1 MNNIET
7 KNLKAVN
14 TILGKLEIRQVKT
27 MCPLHGEY
35 LANQVWLSG
44 QIKEISEC
52 PECFKLKQAQKAIE
66 EEKARKEEAERN
78 CKQRIVE
85 TRMPLEY
92 QTKDFST
99 FIQETDSQKAAFKLA
114 RRFVKGWE
122 KAKAGGYGL
131 LFLGSCGTGNKDF
144 STFIQ
149 ETDSQKAAF
158 KLARRF
164 VKGWEKAKAGG
175 YGLLFLGSCGT
186 GKTHLACAIM
196 IELLKEY
203 AFSYPRYY
211 KASEIFSS
219 VRSTYQAGSTTNEE
233 ETLKF
238 FSSIQLLVID
248 EVGVQKGSEA
258 EKRILFSI
266 LDNRVTSGSTTN
278 EEETLKFFSSIQLL
292 VIDEVGVQKGS
303 EAEKRILFSILDNR
317 VTSNKPT
324 ILMSNLG
331 PKALEEL
338 LGDRLYDRVRSKCVP
353 MLFAGPSMRKP
364 ATADL
369 FD

>member
-1 MNNIET
+1 MNNTET

-14 TILGKLEIRQVKT
+14 SILGKLEIRQVKT

-78 CKQRIVE
+78 RKQRIVE
-85 TRMPLEY
+85 TSMPLEY
-92 QTKDFST
+92 QT
-99 FIQETDSQKAAFKLA
+99 
-114 RRFVKGWE
+114 
-122 KAKAGGYGL
+122 
-131 LFLGSCGTGNKDF
+131 KDF

-266 LDNRVTSGSTTN
+266 LDNRVTS
-278 EEETLKFFSSIQLL
+278 
-292 VIDEVGVQKGS
+292 
-303 EAEKRILFSILDNR
+303 
-317 VTSNKPT
+317 NKPT
-324 ILMSNLG
+324 ILLSNLG

-353 MLFAGPSMRKP
+353 MLFAGSSMRKP

>member
-1 MNNIET
+1 MNNNET
-7 KNLKAVN
+7 KNLKAVD

-78 CKQRIVE
+78 RKQRIVE

-131 LFLGSCGTGNKDF
+131 LFLGG
-144 STFIQ
+144 
-149 ETDSQKAAF
+149 
-158 KLARRF
+158 
-164 VKGWEKAKAGG
+164 
-175 YGLLFLGSCGT
+175 CGT

-238 FSSIQLLVID
+238 FSSIQLLV
-248 EVGVQKGSEA
+248 
-258 EKRILFSI
+258 
-266 LDNRVTSGSTTN
+266 T
-278 EEETLKFFSSIQLL
+278 
-292 VIDEVGVQKGS
+292 DEVGVQKGS

-324 ILMSNLG
+324 ILLSNLG

-353 MLFAGPSMRKP
+353 MLFAGSSMRKP

>member
-131 LFLGSCGTGNKDF
+131 LFLGSCGTG
-144 STFIQ
+144 
-149 ETDSQKAAF
+149 
-158 KLARRF
+158 
-164 VKGWEKAKAGG
+164 
-175 YGLLFLGSCGT
+175 
-186 GKTHLACAIM
+186 KTHLACAIM

-219 VRSTYQAGSTTNEE
+219 VRSTYQA
-233 ETLKF
+233 
-238 FSSIQLLVID
+238 
-248 EVGVQKGSEA
+248 
-258 EKRILFSI
+258 
-266 LDNRVTSGSTTN
+266 GSTTN

>member
-1 MNNIET
+1 MNNTET

-78 CKQRIVE
+78 RKQRIVE

-92 QTKDFST
+92 QT
-99 FIQETDSQKAAFKLA
+99 
-114 RRFVKGWE
+114 
-122 KAKAGGYGL
+122 
-131 LFLGSCGTGNKDF
+131 KDF

-266 LDNRVTSGSTTN
+266 LDNRVTS
-278 EEETLKFFSSIQLL
+278 
-292 VIDEVGVQKGS
+292 
-303 EAEKRILFSILDNR
+303 
-317 VTSNKPT
+317 NKPT

>member
-1 MNNIET
+1 MNNTEI

-27 MCPLHGEY
+27 NCPLHGEY

-44 QIKEISEC
+44 QIKEVSEC
-52 PECFKLKQAQKAIE
+52 PECFKLKEARRAID

-78 CKQRIVE
+78 RKQRIVE

-92 QTKDFST
+92 QT
-99 FIQETDSQKAAFKLA
+99 
-114 RRFVKGWE
+114 
-122 KAKAGGYGL
+122 
-131 LFLGSCGTGNKDF
+131 KDF

-211 KASEIFSS
+211 KASEIFSA
-219 VRSTYQAGSTTNEE
+219 VRSTYQ
-233 ETLKF
+233 
-238 FSSIQLLVID
+238 
-248 EVGVQKGSEA
+248 VGAS
-258 EKRILFSI
+258 
-266 LDNRVTSGSTTN
+266 TN

-317 VTSNKPT
+317 VTSNKPS
-324 ILMSNLG
+324 ILLSNLG

-338 LGDRLYDRVRSKCVP
+338 LGDRLYDRIRSKCVP
-353 MLFAGPSMRKP
+353 MLFAGTSMRKP

>member
-1 MNNIET
+1 MNNTET

-131 LFLGSCGTGNKDF
+131 LFLGSCGTG
-144 STFIQ
+144 
-149 ETDSQKAAF
+149 
-158 KLARRF
+158 
-164 VKGWEKAKAGG
+164 
-175 YGLLFLGSCGT
+175 
-186 GKTHLACAIM
+186 KTHLACAIM

-266 LDNRVTSGSTTN
+266 LDNRVTS
-278 EEETLKFFSSIQLL
+278 
-292 VIDEVGVQKGS
+292 
-303 EAEKRILFSILDNR
+303 
-317 VTSNKPT
+317 NKPT

-353 MLFAGPSMRKP
+353 MLFSGPSMRKP

>member
-1 MNNIET
+1 MNNTEI

-27 MCPLHGEY
+27 NCPLHGEY
-35 LANQVWLSG
+35 LANQVLLG
-44 QIKEISEC
+44 GKLKEISEC
-52 PECFKLKQAQKAIE
+52 PECFKLKEARRAID

-78 CKQRIVE
+78 RKQRIVE

-92 QTKDFST
+92 QT
-99 FIQETDSQKAAFKLA
+99 
-114 RRFVKGWE
+114 
-122 KAKAGGYGL
+122 
-131 LFLGSCGTGNKDF
+131 KDF

-211 KASEIFSS
+211 KASEIFSA
-219 VRSTYQAGSTTNEE
+219 VRSTYQAGASTNEE

-266 LDNRVTSGSTTN
+266 LDNR
-278 EEETLKFFSSIQLL
+278 
-292 VIDEVGVQKGS
+292 
-303 EAEKRILFSILDNR
+303 A
-317 VTSNKPT
+317 TSNKPT

-331 PKALEEL
+331 PKALAEL

>member
-1 MNNIET
+1 MNNTET

-66 EEKARKEEAERN
+66 EEKSRKEEAERN
-78 CKQRIVE
+78 RKQRIVE

-92 QTKDFST
+92 QT
-99 FIQETDSQKAAFKLA
+99 
-114 RRFVKGWE
+114 
-122 KAKAGGYGL
+122 
-131 LFLGSCGTGNKDF
+131 KDF

-266 LDNRVTSGSTTN
+266 LDNRVTS
-278 EEETLKFFSSIQLL
+278 
-292 VIDEVGVQKGS
+292 
-303 EAEKRILFSILDNR
+303 
-317 VTSNKPT
+317 NKPT
-324 ILMSNLG
+324 ILLSNLG

>member
-1 MNNIET
+1 MNNTEI

-27 MCPLHGEY
+27 NCPLHGEY
-35 LANQVWLSG
+35 LANQVLLG
-44 QIKEISEC
+44 GKLKEISEC
-52 PECFKLKQAQKAIE
+52 PECFKLKEARRAID

-78 CKQRIVE
+78 RKQRIVE

-92 QTKDFST
+92 QT
-99 FIQETDSQKAAFKLA
+99 
-114 RRFVKGWE
+114 
-122 KAKAGGYGL
+122 
-131 LFLGSCGTGNKDF
+131 KDF

-211 KASEIFSS
+211 KASEIFSA
-219 VRSTYQAGSTTNEE
+219 VRSTYQAGAS
-233 ETLKF
+233 
-238 FSSIQLLVID
+238 
-248 EVGVQKGSEA
+248 
-258 EKRILFSI
+258 
-266 LDNRVTSGSTTN
+266 TN

-331 PKALEEL
+331 PKALAEL

>member
-1 MNNIET
+1 MNNTET

-27 MCPLHGEY
+27 ICPLHGEY

-78 CKQRIVE
+78 RKQRIVE

-92 QTKDFST
+92 QT
-99 FIQETDSQKAAFKLA
+99 
-114 RRFVKGWE
+114 
-122 KAKAGGYGL
+122 
-131 LFLGSCGTGNKDF
+131 KDF

-266 LDNRVTSGSTTN
+266 LDNRVTS
-278 EEETLKFFSSIQLL
+278 
-292 VIDEVGVQKGS
+292 
-303 EAEKRILFSILDNR
+303 
-317 VTSNKPT
+317 NKPT
-324 ILMSNLG
+324 ILLSNLG

-353 MLFAGPSMRKP
+353 MLFAGSSMRKP

>member
-1 MNNIET
+1 MNNTET

-44 QIKEISEC
+44 QIKEVSEC
-52 PECFKLKQAQKAIE
+52 PECFKLKEAQKAIE

-78 CKQRIVE
+78 RKQRIVE

-92 QTKDFST
+92 QT
-99 FIQETDSQKAAFKLA
+99 
-114 RRFVKGWE
+114 
-122 KAKAGGYGL
+122 
-131 LFLGSCGTGNKDF
+131 KDF

-248 EVGVQKGSEA
+248 EVGVQKGSE
-258 EKRILFSI
+258 S
-266 LDNRVTSGSTTN
+266 
-278 EEETLKFFSSIQLL
+278 
-292 VIDEVGVQKGS
+292 
-303 EAEKRILFSILDNR
+303 EKRILFSILDNR

-324 ILMSNLG
+324 ILLSNLG

-353 MLFAGPSMRKP
+353 MLFAGSSMRKP

>member
-1 MNNIET
+1 MNNTET

-27 MCPLHGEY
+27 NCPLHGEY

-52 PECFKLKQAQKAIE
+52 PECFKLKEARRAID

-78 CKQRIVE
+78 RKQRIVE

-92 QTKDFST
+92 LTKDFST
-99 FIQETDSQKAAFKLA
+99 FIHETDSQKAAFKLA

-122 KAKAGGYGL
+122 
-131 LFLGSCGTGNKDF
+131 N
-144 STFIQ
+144 
-149 ETDSQKAAF
+149 
-158 KLARRF
+158 
-164 VKGWEKAKAGG
+164 AKAGG

-211 KASEIFSS
+211 KASEIFSA

-233 ETLKF
+233 EM
-238 FSSIQLLVID
+238 
-248 EVGVQKGSEA
+248 
-258 EKRILFSI
+258 
-266 LDNRVTSGSTTN
+266 
-278 EEETLKFFSSIQLL
+278 LKFFSSIQLL

-331 PKALEEL
+331 PKALAEL

>member
-1 MNNIET
+1 MNNTET

-78 CKQRIVE
+78 RKQRIVE

-92 QTKDFST
+92 QT
-99 FIQETDSQKAAFKLA
+99 
-114 RRFVKGWE
+114 
-122 KAKAGGYGL
+122 
-131 LFLGSCGTGNKDF
+131 KDF

-266 LDNRVTSGSTTN
+266 LDNRVTS
-278 EEETLKFFSSIQLL
+278 
-292 VIDEVGVQKGS
+292 
-303 EAEKRILFSILDNR
+303 
-317 VTSNKPT
+317 NKPT
-324 ILMSNLG
+324 ILLSNLG

-353 MLFAGPSMRKP
+353 MLFAGSSMRKP
-364 ATADL
+364 ATADF

>member
-1 MNNIET
+1 MNNTET

-44 QIKEISEC
+44 QIKEVSEC
-52 PECFKLKQAQKAIE
+52 PECFKLKEARRAID

-78 CKQRIVE
+78 RKQRIVE

-92 QTKDFST
+92 QT
-99 FIQETDSQKAAFKLA
+99 
-114 RRFVKGWE
+114 
-122 KAKAGGYGL
+122 
-131 LFLGSCGTGNKDF
+131 KDF

-211 KASEIFSS
+211 KASEIFSA
-219 VRSTYQAGSTTNEE
+219 VRSTYQAGAS
-233 ETLKF
+233 
-238 FSSIQLLVID
+238 
-248 EVGVQKGSEA
+248 
-258 EKRILFSI
+258 
-266 LDNRVTSGSTTN
+266 TN

-317 VTSNKPT
+317 VTSNKPS
-324 ILMSNLG
+324 ILLSNLG

-338 LGDRLYDRVRSKCVP
+338 LGDRLYDRIRSKCVP
-353 MLFAGPSMRKP
+353 MLFAE
-364 ATADL
+364 ATLIVRDSICP
-369 FD
+369 

>member
-1 MNNIET
+1 MNNTET

-78 CKQRIVE
+78 RKQRIVE

-92 QTKDFST
+92 QT
-99 FIQETDSQKAAFKLA
+99 
-114 RRFVKGWE
+114 
-122 KAKAGGYGL
+122 
-131 LFLGSCGTGNKDF
+131 KDF

-266 LDNRVTSGSTTN
+266 LDNRVTS
-278 EEETLKFFSSIQLL
+278 
-292 VIDEVGVQKGS
+292 
-303 EAEKRILFSILDNR
+303 
-317 VTSNKPT
+317 NKPT

-331 PKALEEL
+331 PKALAEL

>member
-1 MNNIET
+1 MNSTEI
-7 KNLKAVN
+7 KIPKAVSS
-14 TILGKLEIRQVKT
+14 IFGKLEIRQVK
-27 MCPLHGEY
+27 MNCILHGEY
-35 LANQVWLSG
+35 LANQVFLG
-44 QIKEISEC
+44 GKLKEISEC

-66 EEKARKEEAERN
+66 EEKAMQEKAQKSRMERI
-78 CKQRIVE
+78 KE

-99 FIQETDSQKAAFKLA
+99 FFQDTESQREAFNMA
-114 RRFVKGWE
+114 ERFVNGWE

-131 LFLGSCGTGNKDF
+131 LFLGG
-144 STFIQ
+144 
-149 ETDSQKAAF
+149 
-158 KLARRF
+158 
-164 VKGWEKAKAGG
+164 
-175 YGLLFLGSCGT
+175 CGT

-196 IELLKEY
+196 LELMERYL
-203 AFSYPRYY
+203 FVYPRYY
-211 KASEIFSS
+211 KVSEIFSA
-219 VRSTYQAGSTTNEE
+219 VRSTYQTGVITNEE
-233 ETLKF
+233 EMLKF

-248 EVGVQKGSEA
+248 EVG
-258 EKRILFSI
+258 I
-266 LDNRVTSGSTTN
+266 
-278 EEETLKFFSSIQLL
+278 
-292 VIDEVGVQKGS
+292 QKGS

-331 PKALEEL
+331 PKALAEL

>member
-1 MNNIET
+1 MNNTET

-44 QIKEISEC
+44 QIKEVSEC
-52 PECFKLKQAQKAIE
+52 PECFKLKEARRAID

-78 CKQRIVE
+78 RKQRIVE
-85 TRMPLEY
+85 TRIPLEY
-92 QTKDFST
+92 QT
-99 FIQETDSQKAAFKLA
+99 
-114 RRFVKGWE
+114 
-122 KAKAGGYGL
+122 
-131 LFLGSCGTGNKDF
+131 KDF

-211 KASEIFSS
+211 KASEIFSA
-219 VRSTYQAGSTTNEE
+219 VRSTYQAGAS
-233 ETLKF
+233 
-238 FSSIQLLVID
+238 
-248 EVGVQKGSEA
+248 
-258 EKRILFSI
+258 
-266 LDNRVTSGSTTN
+266 TN

-331 PKALEEL
+331 PKALAEL

>member
-1 MNNIET
+1 MNNTEI

-27 MCPLHGEY
+27 NCPLHGEY

-78 CKQRIVE
+78 RKQRIVE

-92 QTKDFST
+92 QT
-99 FIQETDSQKAAFKLA
+99 
-114 RRFVKGWE
+114 
-122 KAKAGGYGL
+122 
-131 LFLGSCGTGNKDF
+131 KDF

-211 KASEIFSS
+211 KASEIFSA
-219 VRSTYQAGSTTNEE
+219 VRSTYQAGAS
-233 ETLKF
+233 
-238 FSSIQLLVID
+238 
-248 EVGVQKGSEA
+248 
-258 EKRILFSI
+258 
-266 LDNRVTSGSTTN
+266 TN

-317 VTSNKPT
+317 VTSNKPS
-324 ILMSNLG
+324 ILLSNLG

-338 LGDRLYDRVRSKCVP
+338 LGDRLYDRIRSKCVP
-353 MLFAGPSMRKP
+353 MLFAGTSMRKP

>member
-1 MNNIET
+1 MNNTEI

-27 MCPLHGEY
+27 NCPLHGEY

-44 QIKEISEC
+44 QIKEVSEC
-52 PECFKLKQAQKAIE
+52 PECFKLKEARRAID

-78 CKQRIVE
+78 RKQRIVE

-92 QTKDFST
+92 QT
-99 FIQETDSQKAAFKLA
+99 
-114 RRFVKGWE
+114 
-122 KAKAGGYGL
+122 
-131 LFLGSCGTGNKDF
+131 KDF

-211 KASEIFSS
+211 KASEIFSA
-219 VRSTYQAGSTTNEE
+219 VRSTYQAGAS
-233 ETLKF
+233 
-238 FSSIQLLVID
+238 
-248 EVGVQKGSEA
+248 
-258 EKRILFSI
+258 
-266 LDNRVTSGSTTN
+266 TN

-317 VTSNKPT
+317 VTSNKPS
-324 ILMSNLG
+324 ILLSNLG

-338 LGDRLYDRVRSKCVP
+338 LGDRLYDRIRSKCVP
-353 MLFAGPSMRKP
+353 MLFAGTSMRKP

>member
-1 MNNIET
+1 MNNTET
-7 KNLKAVN
+7 PKLNSVN
-14 TILGKLEIRQVKT
+14 TIFGKLEIRQVKSN
-27 MCPLHGEY
+27 CILHGEY
-35 LANQVWLSG
+35 LANQVWLG
-44 QIKEISEC
+44 GKLKEISEC

-66 EEKARKEEAERN
+66 EEKAMQEKAQKSRMERI
-78 CKQRIVE
+78 KE

-99 FIQETDSQKAAFKLA
+99 FFQDTESQREAFNMA
-114 RRFVKGWE
+114 ERFVNGWE

-131 LFLGSCGTGNKDF
+131 LFLGG
-144 STFIQ
+144 
-149 ETDSQKAAF
+149 
-158 KLARRF
+158 
-164 VKGWEKAKAGG
+164 
-175 YGLLFLGSCGT
+175 CGT

-196 IELLKEY
+196 LELMERYL
-203 AFSYPRYY
+203 FVYPRYY
-211 KASEIFSS
+211 KVSEIFSA
-219 VRSTYQAGSTTNEE
+219 VRSTYQTGVITNEE
-233 ETLKF
+233 EMLKF

-248 EVGVQKGSEA
+248 EVG
-258 EKRILFSI
+258 I
-266 LDNRVTSGSTTN
+266 
-278 EEETLKFFSSIQLL
+278 
-292 VIDEVGVQKGS
+292 QKGS

-331 PKALEEL
+331 PKALAEL

>member
-1 MNNIET
+1 MNNTET

-78 CKQRIVE
+78 RKQRIVE

-92 QTKDFST
+92 QT
-99 FIQETDSQKAAFKLA
+99 
-114 RRFVKGWE
+114 
-122 KAKAGGYGL
+122 
-131 LFLGSCGTGNKDF
+131 KDF

-266 LDNRVTSGSTTN
+266 LDNRVTS
-278 EEETLKFFSSIQLL
+278 
-292 VIDEVGVQKGS
+292 
-303 EAEKRILFSILDNR
+303 
-317 VTSNKPT
+317 NKPT
-324 ILMSNLG
+324 ILLSNLG

>member
-1 MNNIET
+1 MNNTET

-131 LFLGSCGTGNKDF
+131 LFLGSCGTG
-144 STFIQ
+144 
-149 ETDSQKAAF
+149 
-158 KLARRF
+158 
-164 VKGWEKAKAGG
+164 
-175 YGLLFLGSCGT
+175 
-186 GKTHLACAIM
+186 KTHLACAIM

-248 EVGVQKGSEA
+248 EVGVQKGSE
-258 EKRILFSI
+258 S
-266 LDNRVTSGSTTN
+266 
-278 EEETLKFFSSIQLL
+278 
-292 VIDEVGVQKGS
+292 
-303 EAEKRILFSILDNR
+303 EKRILFSILDNR

-324 ILMSNLG
+324 ILLSNLG

-353 MLFAGPSMRKP
+353 MLFAGSSMRKP

>member
-1 MNNIET
+1 MNNTET
-7 KNLKAVN
+7 KNLKDVN
-14 TILGKLEIRQVKT
+14 TIFGKLEIRQVKT

-52 PECFKLKQAQKAIE
+52 PECLKLKQAQKAIE

-78 CKQRIVE
+78 RKQRIVE

-114 RRFVKGWE
+114 RRFV
-122 KAKAGGYGL
+122 
-131 LFLGSCGTGNKDF
+131 
-144 STFIQ
+144 
-149 ETDSQKAAF
+149 
-158 KLARRF
+158 R
-164 VKGWEKAKAGG
+164 GWEKAKAGG

-186 GKTHLACAIM
+186 GKTHLACSIM

-211 KASEIFSS
+211 KASEIFSA
-219 VRSTYQAGSTTNEE
+219 VRSTYQAGAS
-233 ETLKF
+233 
-238 FSSIQLLVID
+238 
-248 EVGVQKGSEA
+248 
-258 EKRILFSI
+258 
-266 LDNRVTSGSTTN
+266 TN

-338 LGDRLYDRVRSKCVP
+338 LGDRLYDRIRSKCVP
-353 MLFAGPSMRKP
+353 MLFAGSSMRKP
-364 ATADL
+364 ATADV

>member
-1 MNNIET
+1 MNNTET

-78 CKQRIVE
+78 RKQRIVE

-131 LFLGSCGTGNKDF
+131 LFLGSCGTG
-144 STFIQ
+144 
-149 ETDSQKAAF
+149 
-158 KLARRF
+158 
-164 VKGWEKAKAGG
+164 
-175 YGLLFLGSCGT
+175 
-186 GKTHLACAIM
+186 KTHLACAIM
-196 IELLKEY
+196 IEILKEY

-219 VRSTYQAGSTTNEE
+219 VRSTYQA
-233 ETLKF
+233 
-238 FSSIQLLVID
+238 
-248 EVGVQKGSEA
+248 
-258 EKRILFSI
+258 
-266 LDNRVTSGSTTN
+266 GSTTN

>member
-1 MNNIET
+1 MNNT
-7 KNLKAVN
+7 DSKNLKAVN

-44 QIKEISEC
+44 QIKEVSEC
-52 PECFKLKQAQKAIE
+52 PECFKLKEARRAID

-78 CKQRIVE
+78 RKQRIVE

-92 QTKDFST
+92 QT
-99 FIQETDSQKAAFKLA
+99 
-114 RRFVKGWE
+114 
-122 KAKAGGYGL
+122 
-131 LFLGSCGTGNKDF
+131 KDF

-211 KASEIFSS
+211 KASEIFSA
-219 VRSTYQAGSTTNEE
+219 VRSTYQAGAS
-233 ETLKF
+233 
-238 FSSIQLLVID
+238 
-248 EVGVQKGSEA
+248 
-258 EKRILFSI
+258 
-266 LDNRVTSGSTTN
+266 TN

-317 VTSNKPT
+317 VTSNKPS
-324 ILMSNLG
+324 ILLSNLG

-338 LGDRLYDRVRSKCVP
+338 LGDRLYDRIRSKCVP
-353 MLFAGPSMRKP
+353 MLFAGTSMRKP

>member
-1 MNNIET
+1 MNNT
-7 KNLKAVN
+7 DSKNLKAVN
-14 TILGKLEIRQVKT
+14 TILGKLEIRQVK
-27 MCPLHGEY
+27 MNCILHGEY
-35 LANQVWLSG
+35 LANQVLLG
-44 QIKEISEC
+44 GKLKEISEC

-66 EEKARKEEAERN
+66 EEKAMQEKAQKSRMERI
-78 CKQRIVE
+78 KE

-99 FIQETDSQKAAFKLA
+99 FIQDTESQREVFNMAK
-114 RRFVKGWE
+114 RFVNGWE

-131 LFLGSCGTGNKDF
+131 LFLGG
-144 STFIQ
+144 
-149 ETDSQKAAF
+149 
-158 KLARRF
+158 
-164 VKGWEKAKAGG
+164 
-175 YGLLFLGSCGT
+175 CGT

-196 IELLKEY
+196 LELMERYL
-203 AFSYPRYY
+203 FVYPRYY
-211 KASEIFSS
+211 KVSEIFSA
-219 VRSTYQAGSTTNEE
+219 VRSTYQTGVITNEE
-233 ETLKF
+233 EMLKF

-248 EVGVQKGSEA
+248 EVG
-258 EKRILFSI
+258 I
-266 LDNRVTSGSTTN
+266 
-278 EEETLKFFSSIQLL
+278 
-292 VIDEVGVQKGS
+292 QKGS

-331 PKALEEL
+331 PKALAEL

>member
-1 MNNIET
+1 MNNTET

-14 TILGKLEIRQVKT
+14 TIFGKLEIRQVKT

-78 CKQRIVE
+78 RKQRIVE

-131 LFLGSCGTGNKDF
+131 LFLGSCGTG
-144 STFIQ
+144 
-149 ETDSQKAAF
+149 
-158 KLARRF
+158 
-164 VKGWEKAKAGG
+164 
-175 YGLLFLGSCGT
+175 
-186 GKTHLACAIM
+186 KTHLACSIM

-211 KASEIFSS
+211 KASEIFSA
-219 VRSTYQAGSTTNEE
+219 VRSTYQAGAS
-233 ETLKF
+233 
-238 FSSIQLLVID
+238 
-248 EVGVQKGSEA
+248 
-258 EKRILFSI
+258 
-266 LDNRVTSGSTTN
+266 TN

-338 LGDRLYDRVRSKCVP
+338 LGDRLYDRIRSKCVP
-353 MLFAGPSMRKP
+353 MLFAGSSMRKP
-364 ATADL
+364 ATADV

>member
-1 MNNIET
+1 MNNTET

-35 LANQVWLSG
+35 IANQVWLSG

-66 EEKARKEEAERN
+66 EEKARKEEADRN
-78 CKQRIVE
+78 RKQRIVE

-92 QTKDFST
+92 QT
-99 FIQETDSQKAAFKLA
+99 
-114 RRFVKGWE
+114 
-122 KAKAGGYGL
+122 
-131 LFLGSCGTGNKDF
+131 KDF

-248 EVGVQKGSEA
+248 EVGVQKGSE
-258 EKRILFSI
+258 S
-266 LDNRVTSGSTTN
+266 
-278 EEETLKFFSSIQLL
+278 
-292 VIDEVGVQKGS
+292 
-303 EAEKRILFSILDNR
+303 EKRILFSILDNR

-324 ILMSNLG
+324 ILLSNLG

-353 MLFAGPSMRKP
+353 MLFAGSSMRKP

>member
-1 MNNIET
+1 MNNTET
-7 KNLKAVN
+7 KNPKAVN

-78 CKQRIVE
+78 RKQRIVE

-92 QTKDFST
+92 QT
-99 FIQETDSQKAAFKLA
+99 
-114 RRFVKGWE
+114 
-122 KAKAGGYGL
+122 
-131 LFLGSCGTGNKDF
+131 KDF

-266 LDNRVTSGSTTN
+266 LDNRVTS
-278 EEETLKFFSSIQLL
+278 
-292 VIDEVGVQKGS
+292 
-303 EAEKRILFSILDNR
+303 
-317 VTSNKPT
+317 NKPT
-324 ILMSNLG
+324 ILLSNLG

>member
-1 MNNIET
+1 MNNTET

-78 CKQRIVE
+78 RKQRIVE

-92 QTKDFST
+92 QT
-99 FIQETDSQKAAFKLA
+99 
-114 RRFVKGWE
+114 
-122 KAKAGGYGL
+122 
-131 LFLGSCGTGNKDF
+131 KDF

-211 KASEIFSS
+211 KASEIFSA
-219 VRSTYQAGSTTNEE
+219 VRSTYQAGAS
-233 ETLKF
+233 
-238 FSSIQLLVID
+238 
-248 EVGVQKGSEA
+248 
-258 EKRILFSI
+258 
-266 LDNRVTSGSTTN
+266 TN

-331 PKALEEL
+331 PKALAEL

>member
-1 MNNIET
+1 MNNTET

-44 QIKEISEC
+44 QIKEVSEC
-52 PECFKLKQAQKAIE
+52 PECFKLKEARRAID

-78 CKQRIVE
+78 RKQRIVE

-92 QTKDFST
+92 QT
-99 FIQETDSQKAAFKLA
+99 
-114 RRFVKGWE
+114 
-122 KAKAGGYGL
+122 
-131 LFLGSCGTGNKDF
+131 KDF

-211 KASEIFSS
+211 KASEIFSA

-248 EVGVQKGSEA
+248 EVG
-258 EKRILFSI
+258 I
-266 LDNRVTSGSTTN
+266 
-278 EEETLKFFSSIQLL
+278 
-292 VIDEVGVQKGS
+292 QKGS

-331 PKALEEL
+331 PKALAEL

>member
-1 MNNIET
+1 MNNT
-7 KNLKAVN
+7 DSKNLKAVN
-14 TILGKLEIRQVKT
+14 TILGKLEIRQVK
-27 MCPLHGEY
+27 MNCILHGEY
-35 LANQVWLSG
+35 LANQVWLG
-44 QIKEISEC
+44 GKLKEISEC
-52 PECFKLKQAQKAIE
+52 PKCHEEHLAERAID
-66 EEKARKEEAERN
+66 EEKARKQEEAKNR
-78 CKQRIVE
+78 QARIKE

-92 QTKDFST
+92 QTKGFST
-99 FIQETDSQKAAFKLA
+99 FIKETDSQKAAFKLA

-131 LFLGSCGTGNKDF
+131 LFLGG
-144 STFIQ
+144 
-149 ETDSQKAAF
+149 
-158 KLARRF
+158 
-164 VKGWEKAKAGG
+164 
-175 YGLLFLGSCGT
+175 CGT

-196 IELLKEY
+196 LELMERYL
-203 AFSYPRYY
+203 FVYPRYY
-211 KASEIFSS
+211 KVSEIFSA
-219 VRSTYQAGSTTNEE
+219 VRSTYQTGVITNEE
-233 ETLKF
+233 EMLKF

-248 EVGVQKGSEA
+248 EVG
-258 EKRILFSI
+258 I
-266 LDNRVTSGSTTN
+266 
-278 EEETLKFFSSIQLL
+278 
-292 VIDEVGVQKGS
+292 QKGS

-331 PKALEEL
+331 PKALAEL

>member
-1 MNNIET
+1 MNNTET
-7 KNLKAVN
+7 KNLKAVY

-27 MCPLHGEY
+27 MCPSHGEY

-44 QIKEISEC
+44 QIKEVSEC
-52 PECFKLKQAQKAIE
+52 PECFKLKEARRAID

-78 CKQRIVE
+78 RKQRIVE

-92 QTKDFST
+92 QT
-99 FIQETDSQKAAFKLA
+99 
-114 RRFVKGWE
+114 
-122 KAKAGGYGL
+122 
-131 LFLGSCGTGNKDF
+131 KDF

-211 KASEIFSS
+211 KASEIFSA
-219 VRSTYQAGSTTNEE
+219 VRSTYQAGAS
-233 ETLKF
+233 
-238 FSSIQLLVID
+238 
-248 EVGVQKGSEA
+248 
-258 EKRILFSI
+258 
-266 LDNRVTSGSTTN
+266 TN

-317 VTSNKPT
+317 VTSNKPS
-324 ILMSNLG
+324 ILLSNLG

-338 LGDRLYDRVRSKCVP
+338 LGDRLYDRIRSKCVP
-353 MLFAGPSMRKP
+353 MLFAGTSMRKP